1 MQAFDGIRVLD
12 LTHVLAG
19 PFSTYQLAVLGADVI
34 KIEGPENFD
43 MNREIG
49 AVRRLNE
56 AMMGTHFQ
64 SQAANKRAIAIN
76 LKSEKGQA
84 VFRSLSRN
92 ADVLVENFRPGTL
105 DKLGLGYDDIRSI
118 KPDIVYC
125 SISGF
130 GHTGPKSGHAA
141 FDNTIQA
148 FSGFMERNGPADGD
162 SVLVGAPVLD
172 FGTGAQA
179 AFAIASALFRR
190 ERTGKG
196 QHLDVAMLDAAL
208 MLMTDSVMNA
218 EITGRNPGRTQYAR
232 KPFAGYGGYETAD
245 GMLMIGAATPAQYA
259 RLWRALGRE
268 DLAREMEGLRTP
280 DMTDRTEQDEAV
292 LTDILKTRT
301 AEEWEAIL
309 VDAGLSAARVRP
321 IREALASEQVAS
333 RSVVGSFD
341 SAHAKRGRMKPAVA
355 AFRCSEGGPAVT
367 LQPPEF
373 GEHTRAV
380 LTEAGYSPQ
389 ELDHLAAEGA
399 IWMQQNAPVDSCASI
414 E

>member
-1 MQAFDGIRVLD
+1 MQAFNGIRVLD

-49 AVRRLNE
+49 AVRRLSE

-64 SQAANKRAIAIN
+64 SQGANKRAMTLN
-76 LKSEKGQA
+76 LKLEKGQE
-84 VFRSLSRN
+84 VFRTLARD
-92 ADVLVENFRPGTL
+92 ADVVVENFRPGTL
-105 DKLGLGYDDIRSI
+105 DKYGLGYDDISAI
-118 KPDIVYC
+118 KPDIIYC

-172 FGTGAQA
+172 YGTGAQA

-218 EITGRNPGRTQYAR
+218 EITGKNPGRSQYAR
-232 KPFAGYGGYETAD
+232 KPFAGYGGYQTAD
-245 GMLMIGAATPAQYA
+245 DMLMIGAATPAQYA
-259 RLWRALGRE
+259 KLWRALGRD
-268 DLAREMEGLRTP
+268 DLAGEMKGLRTP
-280 DMTDRTEQDEAV
+280 QMMDRAEQDEAI
-292 LTDILKTRT
+292 LTDILKTKS
-301 AEEWEAIL
+301 AEEWETIL
-309 VDAGLSAARVRP
+309 NEAGLPAARVRP

-333 RSVVGSFD
+333 RTVVGRFA
-341 SAHAKRGRMKPAVA
+341 SAHAKRGSMRPAVA
-355 AFRCSEGGPAVT
+355 AFKCSEDGPAVT
-367 LQPPEF
+367 TEPPQF
-373 GEHTRAV
+373 GEHTRSV
-380 LTEAGYSPQ
+380 LLEAGYTAQ
-389 ELDHLAAEGA
+389 DVDDFAAEGV
-399 IWMQQNAPVDSCASI
+399 I
-414 E
+414 